1 MSATYP
7 ILGDIWPYR
16 EAAVPPELA
25 PLPVDVFFG
34 DPAGSSITA
43 AQWTVTDDPSAAP
56 RSAYALRLRRENGH
70 GELARWQSCGAR
82 WVTVH
87 RFATP
92 KDAVPACSIIELRG
106 ILLGNVATPAALSER
121 LFGLLQ
127 REMRE
132 SKVYRLSSRALSVLS
147 IIVLFFA
154 VRSGVETNAI
164 EPFALILALAIGIG
178 LIAIGMRARCKV
190 LNHEALTRACEQ
202 FQFEY
207 RRADHAPLTVKTLTG
222 ILRENERD
230 REEEAAIFGFML
242 LMCFV
247 YFISSLVVVGV
258 IVALIIVTLIVS
270 DRGTLRVLG
279 IAFDRTE
286 TRLEQSYLSFR
297 ATNDRLAPPSLR
309 NAKKEVLRDRMRRH
323 ADLQGKVRETQA
335 RTRLSQ
341 DIGMGIAFL
350 IIFSSYAFPIAA
362 GFQKMSIVMEDSLVS
377 TSLFSVAPVVV
388 LLSIS
393 KATVVLSLIAN
404 RRLKAMAR

>member
-25 PLPVDVFFG
+25 PLSVDAFFG

-56 RSAYALRLRRENGH
+56 RSAYALRLHRENGH
-70 GELARWQSCGAR
+70 GELARWQSCGGR

-106 ILLGNVATPAALSER
+106 ILLGNVTTPAALSER

-207 RRADHAPLTVKTLTG
+207 RRADHAPLTVNTLTG

-270 DRGTLRVLG
+270 DRGALRVLG

-362 GFQKMSIVMEDSLVS
+362 GFQKMSIGMEDSLVS